1 MEKKTP
7 ARKPTAIYWF
17 YAHYALMI
25 LGAFAWPFLVLS
37 VAVLIKGILA
47 LAKDDEAYHAR

>member
-1 MEKKTP
+1 MEKKPP
-7 ARKPTAIYWF
+7 AHKPTAIYWF

-37 VAVLIKGILA
+37 VVVLIKGILTA
-47 LAKDDEAYHAR
+47 AKDDEAYHAR

>member
-7 ARKPTAIYWF
+7 AHKPTAIYWF
-17 YAHYALMI
+17 YAHYI
-25 LGAFAWPFLVLS
+25 LLPFGVFAWPFYVLS
-37 VAVLIKGILA
+37 VAALIKGILA